1 MKIQDLLQLCLSKW
15 YWFVIS
21 LGITLSA
28 AVLYVKRT
36 PSVYTRTAS
45 ILIKDE
51 TSGKS
56 ASGDVAE
63 LANLG
68 LIQTNTNVNNEI
80 IAFQSPALMQEV
92 VKRLR
97 LDVNYVV
104 EGRLHEVTLYGGT
117 LPVNVSFPDLS
128 NDEVAGL
135 TVRLLADRRV
145 ALSEFR
151 PDGEPL
157 AEEVSCTATLGDTV
171 STPVGAVVVMP
182 TRFYRGEYSFPIVVS
197 KSSLY
202 SVTRGYAGALTVA
215 LRDEKSSVI
224 DLSIND
230 VCTQRA
236 EDVLSTLIAVYNDN
250 WIREKNAVT
259 ASTSLLID
267 ERLGVIERELSHIDD
282 DISSYKSENLMP
294 DVQSVSS
301 MYMAKSSE
309 TETEIQLL
317 NNQLYMARYIR
328 NYLTSLSQPN
338 QLLPVNSGVE
348 SASLEDQI
356 AEYNTLQLE
365 RNNLITNSSEANPLI
380 QDLDH
385 SLAAMREAILISLD
399 NLITTLT
406 AQIDFLK
413 QEELKTKN
421 MIAASPVR
429 AKYLLSVER
438 QQMVKESLYLF
449 LLQKREENEL
459 SQTFTAYNTRVIN
472 PPAGSPLPT
481 EPKKGSIM
489 LIALAIGLFLPVVI
503 LFMME
508 MMDTTVR
515 NRKDL
520 EGLSAPFVGEIP
532 LYEPKKKHLLSQH
545 KEMAVV
551 VREKGHDV
559 VNEAFRIVRTNLEF
573 MDGGKTAGR
582 TIMITSMNPGS
593 GKTFISLN
601 LALSFAIKGKKVLV
615 IDLDMRRK
623 SLSNVVDRKIKTGI
637 SNYLAEQVDALDEI
651 ILRHPLHAN
660 LDVIPVGTI
669 PPNPTELLFSKR
681 LESMLAELRKE
692 YDLILIDCPPSEIVA
707 DVAIVNEFVDVMLFI
722 VRAGLFERSML
733 PDLDNFYTSRKY
745 KNMSLVLNATKARHA
760 QQYYGK
766 YYGKYYGHK
775 YYYDK

>member
-1 MKIQDLLQLCLSKW
+1 M
-15 YWFVIS
+15 
-21 LGITLSA
+21 
-28 AVLYVKRT
+28 
-36 PSVYTRTAS
+36 
-45 ILIKDE
+45 
-51 TSGKS
+51 
-56 ASGDVAE
+56 
-63 LANLG
+63 
-68 LIQTNTNVNNEI
+68 
-80 IAFQSPALMQEV
+80 
-92 VKRLR
+92 
-97 LDVNYVV
+97 
-104 EGRLHEVTLYGGT
+104 
-117 LPVNVSFPDLS
+117 S

-157 AEEVSCTATLGDTV
+157 AEDVSCTATLGDTV
-171 STPVGAVVVMP
+171 ATPVGAVVVMP
-182 TRFYRGEYSFPIVVS
+182 TRYYRGEYSFPIVVT

-438 QQMVKESLYLF
+438 
-449 LLQKREENEL
+449 
-459 SQTFTAYNTRVIN
+459 VIN

-481 EPKKGSIM
+481 EPKKGSIL

-532 LYEPKKKHLLSQH
+532 LYEPKKKHLLPQH

-601 LALSFAIKGKKVLV
+601 LALSFAIKGKRVLV

-637 SNYLAEQVDALDEI
+637 SNYLAEQVDVLDDI

>member
-80 IAFQSPALMQEV
+80 IAFQSPALMEEV

-157 AEEVSCTATLGDTV
+157 AEDVSCTAALGDTV
-171 STPVGAVVVMP
+171 ATPVGAVVVMP
-182 TRFYRGEYSFPIVVS
+182 TRYYRGEYSFPIVVT

-250 WIREKNAVT
+250 WSREKNAVT

-399 NLITTLT
+399 NLINTLT
-406 AQIDFLK
+406 AQIDLLK
-413 QEELKTKN
+413 QNEQETKDL
-421 MIAASPVR
+421 IAASPEQ

-438 QQMVKESLYLF
+438 QQKVKESLYLF

-481 EPKKGSIM
+481 EPKKGSILLM
-489 LIALAIGLFLPVVI
+489 ALAVGLFLPVVV

-515 NRKDL
+515 SRKDL
-520 EGLSAPFVGEIP
+520 EGLNIPFVGEIP
-532 LYEPKKKHLLSQH
+532 LYEPKKKHLLPQH
-545 KEMAVV
+545 AETAVV
-551 VREKGHDV
+551 VREKGRDV
-559 VNEAFRIVRTNLEF
+559 VNESFRIVRTNLEF

-601 LALSFAIKGKKVLV
+601 LALSFAIKGKRVLA

-623 SLSNVVDRKIKTGI
+623 SLSDAVDKKAKTGI
-637 SNYLAEQVDALDEI
+637 SNYLAEQVDALDDI

>member
-1 MKIQDLLQLCLSKW
+1 M
-15 YWFVIS
+15 
-21 LGITLSA
+21 
-28 AVLYVKRT
+28 
-36 PSVYTRTAS
+36 
-45 ILIKDE
+45 
-51 TSGKS
+51 
-56 ASGDVAE
+56 
-63 LANLG
+63 
-68 LIQTNTNVNNEI
+68 
-80 IAFQSPALMQEV
+80 
-92 VKRLR
+92 
-97 LDVNYVV
+97 
-104 EGRLHEVTLYGGT
+104 
-117 LPVNVSFPDLS
+117 
-128 NDEVAGL
+128 
-135 TVRLLADRRV
+135 RLLADRRV

-157 AEEVSCTATLGDTV
+157 AEDVSCTAMLGDTV
-171 STPVGAVVVMP
+171 ATPVGAVVVMP
-182 TRFYRGEYSFPIVVS
+182 TRYYRGEYSFPIVVT

-489 LIALAIGLFLPVVI
+489 LIALAVGLL
-503 LFMME
+503 
-508 MMDTTVR
+508 
-515 NRKDL
+515 
-520 EGLSAPFVGEIP
+520 
-532 LYEPKKKHLLSQH
+532 
-545 KEMAVV
+545 AV
-551 VREKGHDV
+551 
-559 VNEAFRIVRTNLEF
+559 
-573 MDGGKTAGR
+573 
-582 TIMITSMNPGS
+582 S
-593 GKTFISLN
+593 
-601 LALSFAIKGKKVLV
+601 
-615 IDLDMRRK
+615 
-623 SLSNVVDRKIKTGI
+623 
-637 SNYLAEQVDALDEI
+637 
-651 ILRHPLHAN
+651 
-660 LDVIPVGTI
+660 
-669 PPNPTELLFSKR
+669 
-681 LESMLAELRKE
+681 
-692 YDLILIDCPPSEIVA
+692 
-707 DVAIVNEFVDVMLFI
+707 
-722 VRAGLFERSML
+722 
-733 PDLDNFYTSRKY
+733 
-745 KNMSLVLNATKARHA
+745 
-760 QQYYGK
+760 
-766 YYGKYYGHK
+766 
-775 YYYDK
+775 